1 MRSVLYIVRAVG
13 NTLLV
18 VAVGH
23 FLDNTLLV
31 VLTNGE
37 CEIPT
42 TYTYF
47 GEFLIRVCKM
57 RPWPFT
63 NQKSAKLL
71 DLGKSIT
78 SS

>member
-1 MRSVLYIVRAVG
+1 MRSALYIVRAMG

-31 VLTNGE
+31 VLTNGA

-57 RPWPFT
+57 T
-63 NQKSAKLL
+63 AVTLYQSENVIAILSH
-71 DLGKSIT
+71 IC
-78 SS
+78 

>member
-1 MRSVLYIVRAVG
+1 MRSVLYTLRVMG

-31 VLTNGE
+31 VLPNRE

-57 RPWPFT
+57 RAAT
-63 NQKSAKLL
+63 LYQSENVIAILSH
-71 DLGKSIT
+71 IC
-78 SS
+78 

>member
-1 MRSVLYIVRAVG
+1 MRSVLYIVRAMG

-57 RPWPFT
+57 RAVTLLPIRKRYSNIIVT
-63 NQKSAKLL
+63 NLL
-71 DLGKSIT
+71 S
-78 SS
+78 